1 MRKKLTEIEEKLKRY
16 AVFRFLLRYAE
27 LIRYGIVGVM
37 TTGVNLLI
45 YLLCTRLLF
54 SSLCSA
60 DTTGFY
66 ALVFNTVAWCGAVL
80 FAFFAN
86 RSFVFGSR
94 EKGGRLL
101 FQFGSFVALRV
112 ASGAVEIF
120 APSLLIRYAAMHD
133 LLAKIAVSVAVII
146 INYLFTKFVT
156 FARRSENR
164 EV

>member
-1 MRKKLTEIEEKLKRY
+1 VRKKLTEIEEKLKRY

-54 SSLCSA
+54 SSLFSA
-60 DTTGFY
+60 DPKLY
-66 ALVFNTVAWCGAVL
+66 ATVFNAVAWCGAVL

-94 EKGGRLL
+94 EEGGRLL

-112 ASGAVEIF
+112 ASGAVEIL

-133 LLAKIAVSVAVII
+133 LLAKIAVSVAVIV
-146 INYLFTKFVT
+146 INYLFSKFVT